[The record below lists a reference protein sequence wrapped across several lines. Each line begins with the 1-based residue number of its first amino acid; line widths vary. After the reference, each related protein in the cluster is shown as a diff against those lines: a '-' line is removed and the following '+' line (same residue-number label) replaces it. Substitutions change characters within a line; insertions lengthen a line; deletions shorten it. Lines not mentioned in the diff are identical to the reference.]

1 MKICESCVH
10 RRVVSVDEVPM
21 GVNRDNR
28 RHDANGTPY
37 YLYCS
42 YFFSYPS
49 ANMRL
54 TCSQHT
60 PDIASQH
67 AAEPDNLPA

>member
-1 MKICESCVH
+1 
-10 RRVVSVDEVPM
+10 M

-28 RHDANGTPY
+28 RVAEEGTPFF
-37 YLYCS
+37 LYCS

-60 PDIASQH
+60 PDIASQQ
-67 AAEPDNLPA
+67 AAVGD

>member
-1 MKICESCVH
+1 MH
-10 RRVVSVDEVPM
+10 RRVVPVDEVPM

-28 RHDANGTPY
+28 RTVDDGGPY

-60 PDIASQH
+60 PDIASQQATAH
-67 AAEPDNLPA
+67 SS

>member
-1 MKICESCVH
+1 
-10 RRVVSVDEVPM
+10 M

-28 RHDANGTPY
+28 RVDDTGTPY

-60 PDIASQH
+60 PDIPAQQT
-67 AAEPDNLPA
+67 AAEGAG